1 MHVWQS
7 TLLSEKI
14 PTEKVPTEILTQ
26 RPVLAGLPQARGRHP
41 DGLVHAKDAGL
52 SLLFAK
58 VEKTHDLL

>member
-14 PTEKVPTEILTQ
+14 PTEKVLTQ